1 MLNVNSPQR
10 VGNPYAFLDRNR
22 TRDMVFY
29 GRVSTEHEAQLSALE
44 NQIQWYDDQAK
55 YHPNWNV
62 LNKYITLSEK
72 TDGTKTKV
80 CLGRMVINATINLTM
95 VRQVNE
101 EKRELMI
108 PDIATNQ

>member
-1 MLNVNSPQR
+1 MLMKPHR
-10 VGNPYAFLDRNR
+10 RKNPL
-22 TRDMVFY
+22 
-29 GRVSTEHEAQLSALE
+29 TELRKTKTCGAANFSAL
-44 NQIQWYDDQAK
+44 A
-55 YHPNWNV
+55 V
-62 LNKYITLSEK
+62 TLSEK